1 MYSKYRMVPFIYVYI
16 QTKQQNQYIYIF
28 MDKFYISD
36 DIEIRYI
43 SPKYPWKDTI
53 QYIYL

>member
-1 MYSKYRMVPFIYVYI
+1 
-16 QTKQQNQYIYIF
+16 

-36 DIEIRYI
+36 DTEIRYI

-53 QYIYL
+53 QYIYLWVNFI